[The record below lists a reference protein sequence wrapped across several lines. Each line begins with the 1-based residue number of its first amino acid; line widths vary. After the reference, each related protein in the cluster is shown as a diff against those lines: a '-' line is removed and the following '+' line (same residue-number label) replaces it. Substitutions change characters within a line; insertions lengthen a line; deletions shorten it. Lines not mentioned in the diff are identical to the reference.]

1 MVQSNLLSAMLE
13 AISGVYEA
21 EADPQGT
28 YTAQTLRVT
37 PLLTRFEQAPPCL
50 LDEGI
55 RTVLAGSEHPE
66 ACAAHKAHHLLPWG
80 SNPVE
85 GQTEQTIAEMI
96 SVATLMG
103 PDGPIPA
110 PDVRLGLVYMR
121 PEPYYLMQL
130 HDADETYVIIAGQ
143 AFWIAGD
150 DIRMRGA
157 GDMIHHPS
165 QMPHAFNTGPE
176 GFLAIWRW
184 SRDINTE
191 SYAFVED
198 QVADLQAAGAV
209 A

>member
-37 PLLTRFEQAPPCL
+37 PLPTRFEQAPPCL

-85 GQTEQTIAEMI
+85 GQTEQTITEMI

-103 PDGPIPA
+103 PDGPS
-110 PDVRLGLVYMR
+110 
-121 PEPYYLMQL
+121 L
-130 HDADETYVIIAGQ
+130 HRT
-143 AFWIAGD
+143 
-150 DIRMRGA
+150 
-157 GDMIHHPS
+157 
-165 QMPHAFNTGPE
+165 
-176 GFLAIWRW
+176 
-184 SRDINTE
+184 
-191 SYAFVED
+191 
-198 QVADLQAAGAV
+198 
-209 A
+209 